1 MFFLVVVASCGRSSS
16 IQTSLWM
23 KLFNSLCMTFTQYT
37 SNVNVMSNRWNEILG
52 VSDHTHDGFLWWYLM
67 DELVVVM
74 SLFLQL
80 LEEGVWSINILCV
93 CHHLIIFVI
102 IFIFFGLIS
111 LAAIFFI
118 DSLNGSSLTL
128 LRFLFAH
135 WKSLVSSNST
145 LYIYST
151 KFVAWLN
158 TLYALNSNE

>member
-1 MFFLVVVASCGRSSS
+1 
-16 IQTSLWM
+16 
-23 KLFNSLCMTFTQYT
+23 
-37 SNVNVMSNRWNEILG
+37 
-52 VSDHTHDGFLWWYLM
+52 M